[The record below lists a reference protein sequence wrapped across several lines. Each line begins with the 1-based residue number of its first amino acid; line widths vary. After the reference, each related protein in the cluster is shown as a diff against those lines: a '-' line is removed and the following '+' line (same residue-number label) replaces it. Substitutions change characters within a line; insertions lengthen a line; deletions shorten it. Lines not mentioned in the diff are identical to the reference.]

1 MRLKLERKD
10 EQSLDRAGSHGQ
22 PPPAFLRPA
31 AERKAEARRFHAAWH
46 HIGRRIGNTPSSA
59 DASGVEAADAGLRQA
74 DDLLSAFRPDAGG
87 DSRGSDHHHPAG
99 PDRKSTRLNSSH

>member
-1 MRLKLERKD
+1 MKRRPPISIRSDTLVPDTTLFRS
-10 EQSLDRAGSHGQ
+10 SLDRAGSQGQ

-87 DSRGSDHHHPAG
+87 DS
-99 PDRKSTRLNSSH
+99 DRKSFV

>member
-74 DDLLSAFRPDAGG
+74 DDLLSRSEERRVGKECG
-87 DSRGSDHHHPAG
+87 STCRSRWW
-99 PDRKSTRLNSSH
+99 T